1 MKRRKQIYLFAA
13 VTFAALFLA
22 LGGKLAHS
30 IHSVSAKESRNTA
43 REATPL
49 ILDNGQD
56 AEQEMQTDALKGEEL
71 SERPKVSQIEGFPLI
86 IQNPELPTGCEITAL
101 TMILNY
107 YGYPADKIEMARQ
120 YLPKTDTGNYYGE
133 DGLLYGNA
141 LNDFFIGDPFSA
153 AGITCGIGALKTAA
167 EQYLQNA
174 GSSLNAY
181 DMTGTAPEEL
191 YDMVENGEP
200 ILVLIT
206 ISMAERWE
214 TQGWYTENGSYV
226 DWSQNDHGTV
236 LIGYSEFAITI
247 ADPIA
252 GIVEYPRED
261 FENVYRSRGQKCMKL
276 E

>member
-13 VTFAALFLA
+13 VTFIALFLA
-22 LGGKLAHS
+22 LGGKLAYS
-30 IHSVSAKESRNTA
+30 IHSVSAKENRNTA
-43 REATPL
+43 REIKPL
-49 ILDNGQD
+49 ISDDELAD
-56 AEQEMQTDALKGEEL
+56 AEEKQTDALKGGEL
-71 SERPKVSQIEGFPLI
+71 SERSKVSQIEEFPLV
-86 IQNPELPTGCEITAL
+86 IQNPELPTGCEITEL

-107 YGYPADKIEMARQ
+107 YGYPADKIEMAQQ
-120 YLPKTDTGNYYGE
+120 YLPKTDIGNYYGE
-133 DGLLYGNA
+133 DGRLYGND
-141 LNDFFIGDPFSA
+141 LNNFFIGDPFSA

-181 DMTGTAPEEL
+181 DMTGTAPEDL

-200 ILVLIT
+200 ILVLVT
-206 ISMAERWE
+206 ISMAQRWE
-214 TQGWYTENGSYV
+214 TQGWYTESGGHV
-226 DWSQNDHGTV
+226 DWSQNDHGAV
-236 LIGYSEFAITI
+236 LIGYSEFTVTI

-252 GIVEYPRED
+252 GIVEYPKED